1 VTARRVP
8 LSLATGLL
16 LAVLGGCTDAGG
28 SSGEPSASVSSKAE
42 IDRRLEV
49 SGATPF
55 AKEGTDFRVVGE
67 TPAVIDG
74 RMAFY
79 RGTASNG
86 TEVLVKS
93 DIGPPSTGSTPD
105 PRGNALILRDPD
117 TGSIK
122 TVSQPGTRDRWLQ
135 IVDVIVAGDQ
145 VVWTDTPSR
154 SLYELPWAMHTYDIA
169 TGKSKQLASSDDFGI
184 ENPPLPG
191 LKGVVPHVTEGYA
204 YFPAV
209 DEVKKSDP
217 EGYGRALIYRVPLKG
232 GDLELVAKGANEVYG
247 DGDPSKIQVR
257 FSGERIVQWNPAKGP
272 DGEVRGTSVPAPEE
286 AFAND
291 GTLVTADSSAGVQV
305 DSVKNGRFTVKLPK
319 GARGYYLNATDRWVS
334 FTVDRNSEQK
344 GYLLDMQRGKL
355 TMLKGVWNASTVRSH
370 GNLIDVPLDW
380 EAELPKSFPLIALLP
395 E

>member
-1 VTARRVP
+1 MTARRAP
-8 LSLATGLL
+8 LSLATGLM

-28 SSGEPSASVSSKAE
+28 SAEEPPASVPSKVE
-42 IDRRLEV
+42 IDRHLEV
-49 SGATPF
+49 SGTTPF
-55 AKEGTDFRVVGE
+55 AKEGKDFRIVGG
-67 TPAVIDG
+67 TPAVIEG

-79 RGTASNG
+79 RGTASDG
-86 TEVLVKS
+86 TEVLVRS
-93 DIGPPSTGSTPD
+93 DTAPPSAESSPD
-105 PRGNALILRDPD
+105 PRGNALILRNPD
-117 TGSIK
+117 TGSVK
-122 TVSQPGTRDRWLQ
+122 TIAQPGTPDRWLQ
-135 IVDVIVAGDQ
+135 IVDVVVAGDQ

-169 TGKSKQLASSDDFGI
+169 TGKSIQLASSDDFGI

-191 LKGVVPHVTEGYA
+191 LKGVVPHVAEGYA

-209 DEVKKSDP
+209 DEVNKSDP
-217 EGYGRALIYRVPLKG
+217 EGYGHASIYRVPLQG
-232 GDLELVAKGANEVYG
+232 GDPELVAKGANEVYG
-247 DGDPSKIQVR
+247 DADPSKIQVR
-257 FSGERIVQWNPAKGP
+257 FSGERIVQWDPAKGP

-305 DSVKNGRFTVKLPK
+305 DSPKHGRFSVKLPK
-319 GARGYYLNATDRWVS
+319 GARGYYLNATDRWAS
-334 FTVDRNSEQK
+334 FTVDRNSEQQ
-344 GYLLDMQRGKL
+344 GYLLDLQRGRL
-355 TMLKGVWNASTVRSH
+355 MRLKGVWNASTVRSH